1 MGSVY
6 LGSVYLLGGKHITA
20 LQVAEPSAANAVAY
34 RFPEVTAPDAATART
49 LIASATTS
57 HSDRNDELALLSPVP
72 MMPLTAPQAA
82 PAAVAQAPQADAQT
96 PVQVASLDPA
106 HVVPRQPSAD
116 IKAAAASVPPPP
128 RAAAPRPASEA
139 KAVSSAVHRASADR
153 PGYMLND
160 SQIASIK
167 ARLNLT
173 PDQEEMWPAVEAALR
188 NMTYARTAQLRTR
201 SLAPTQ
207 AADVDPDAVQGL
219 KSAAVPLILSFSGE
233 QKDEVRDIVHSMG
246 LDQLASQF

>member
-1 MGSVY
+1 MLAVGSFC
-6 LGSVYLLGGKHITA
+6 LLGGKHITA
-20 LQVAEPSAANAVAY
+20 LQVAEPSAAKAVAY
-34 RFPEVTAPDAATART
+34 RFPEIGAPDATTVRA
-49 LIASATTS
+49 LIASAATS
-57 HSDRNDELALLSPVP
+57 HSDRNDERALLSPVP

-82 PAAVAQAPQADAQT
+82 PVAQAQQADAQT

-106 HVVPRQPSAD
+106 NVVSRQPSAD
-116 IKAAAASVPPPP
+116 VKAAASAPAP
-128 RAAAPRPASEA
+128 RAAAARPVSEA
-139 KAVSSAVHRASADR
+139 KAASPVVHRASADR

-160 SQIASIK
+160 AQIASIK
-167 ARLNLT
+167 TRLNLT
-173 PDQEEMWPAVEAALR
+173 PDQEDMWPAVEAALR